1 LTVPYLL
8 GILAVTVTTAGNLVF
23 VWFLDRFEKDP
34 IWLLALVF
42 LWGAVPSIIIAG
54 TLNTVFGLSLHV
66 MFDPFV
72 ASALTASFVAP
83 PVEETAKALA
93 LLLVFLTLRHRFT
106 DVLAG
111 IVFGAIVGAGFAWVE
126 DITYILTAFEQGGM
140 EMMAGV
146 FILRVFVF
154 GLNHAFFTALTGLG
168 FGLARQM
175 RGCFSGGLAV
185 LFFFALAMGAHFLHN
200 FLASFF
206 GDQGAVISFF
216 IHWTGVFGLMVV
228 VVVAWLYQWKWIKVE
243 LREEVELGN
252 IGERDYRQV
261 SKWFGRLGWEL
272 RFLFAFDLKGFMRIR
287 KMFNQLVHLA
297 FLKRNHRRHPDERTA
312 LRIEEARSRVAFIRR
327 KFV

>member
-1 LTVPYLL
+1 VPYLVGL
-8 GILAVTVTTAGNLVF
+8 LAVSVTTAGNVLF
-23 VWFLDRFEKDP
+23 IWFLDRFEKDP

-54 TLNTVFGLSLHV
+54 TLNTLFAFSFYT
-66 MFDPFV
+66 MFDPYL
-72 ASALTASFVAP
+72 ASGLTASLVAP
-83 PVEETAKALA
+83 PVEETAKGLA
-93 LLLVFLTLRHRFT
+93 LLLVFVTLRHRFT

-111 IVFGAIVGAGFAWVE
+111 IIFGAIIGAGFAWVE
-126 DITYILTAFEQGGM
+126 DITYIFREFERGGM
-140 EMMAGV
+140 ETMAGV
-146 FILRVFVF
+146 FVLRVFIF

-168 FGLARQM
+168 FGLARQT
-175 RGCFSGGLAV
+175 RGCFTGGLAV
-185 LFFFALAMGAHFLHN
+185 LSFFGLAMGAHFLHN
-200 FLASFF
+200 FLVSFF
-206 GDQGAVISFF
+206 GNAGALLSFL
-216 IHWTGVFGLMVV
+216 IHWAGVFGLLVV
-228 VVVAWLYQWKWIKVE
+228 VVVAWIYQWKWIKAE

-297 FLKRNHRRHPDERTA
+297 FLKRSNRRHPEERTA
-312 LRIEEARSRVAFIRR
+312 HRIEEARSRIMFIRR